1 MTSLRHMTVWQIELL
16 PWYAFVAVWVV
27 AALWVKATKQAETM
41 SSRLAYSSLMAAG
54 FYLIFSERLPLGVLG
69 GRFVSTADWIAMFGI
84 VLTIAGVGLS
94 IWARI
99 ILGKNWSGQIT
110 RKVDHQ
116 LIRSGP
122 YAFVR
127 HPIYS
132 GLLLAAIGT
141 ATVVGEWKAVL
152 GIPFILASECI
163 KARREERFMSAEFGD
178 AYEEYRRGT
187 WFLIPGW

>member
-1 MTSLRHMTVWQIELL
+1 MSLRHMTVWQIELL

-27 AALWVKATKQAETM
+27 AALWVKTTKEAEPV
-41 SSRLAYSSLMAAG
+41 SLRLAYGSLMAAG
-54 FYLIFSERLPLGVLG
+54 FYLLFSERLPLGVLA
-69 GRFVSTADWIAMFGI
+69 GRFVGKSDWIATVGI
-84 VLTIAGVGLS
+84 ALTFAGVGLS

-99 ILGKNWSGQIT
+99 ILGRNWSGKVT

-141 ATVVGEWKAVL
+141 ATVVGEWRAVL
-152 GIPFILASECI
+152 GIALILASESI
-163 KARREERFMSAEFGD
+163 KARREEQFMSAEFGD
-178 AYEEYRRGT
+178 SYEEYRRGT

>member
-1 MTSLRHMTVWQIELL
+1 MSFEHMTVWQIELL

-27 AALWVKATKQAETM
+27 AAFWVKATKQAEPL
-41 SSRLAYSSLMAAG
+41 SSRFGYGLLMAAG
-54 FYLIFSERLPLGVLG
+54 FYLLFSERLPLGVLA
-69 GRFVSTADWIAMFGI
+69 GRFVGKSDWIATVGI
-84 VLTIAGVGLS
+84 ALTFAGVGLS

-99 ILGKNWSGQIT
+99 ILGRNWSGKVT

-141 ATVVGEWKAVL
+141 ATVVGEWRAVL
-152 GIPFILASECI
+152 GIALILASESI
-163 KARREERFMSAEFGD
+163 KARREEQFMSAEFGD
-178 AYEEYRRGT
+178 SYEEYRRGT